1 MYFVGDNTQKQ
12 TEVLNIT
19 QKLKNG
25 SDYTLNNVVKLK
37 LKYTGIGLTHDVW
50 EKCWRMY
57 EFLWLNHQNE
67 FDWIIRSDMDAWFS
81 TPNFKGYAQYFDPEQ
96 SWYFGNPLTHTLRAY
111 AMNVGIHAGGLIAL
125 SHGSIKRLN
134 AIFETAEFLHP
145 SRKNAKKCQD
155 KSSWADDVDE
165 RDGTHFEKKMFRK

>member
-1 MYFVGDNTQKQ
+1 MAILDFEQLSIIQETWGKYCDKLMYFVGDNTQKQ

-37 LKYTGIGLTHDVW
+37 LNYTGIGLTHDVW

-111 AMNVGIHAGGLIAL
+111 ATNVVIHAGGLIAL
-125 SHGSIKRLN
+125 
-134 AIFETAEFLHP
+134 TP
-145 SRKNAKKCQD
+145 STRP
-155 KSSWADDVDE
+155 S
-165 RDGTHFEKKMFRK
+165 